1 MCLLK
6 RFVSL
11 QDLTDFKEKAN
22 TILFNSSKNEL
33 FKINENYKTLD
44 RKLKGSWKILT

>member
-1 MCLLK
+1 LA
-6 RFVSL
+6 
-11 QDLTDFKEKAN
+11 DFKEKAN

-33 FKINENYKTLD
+33 FKINENYKTLH